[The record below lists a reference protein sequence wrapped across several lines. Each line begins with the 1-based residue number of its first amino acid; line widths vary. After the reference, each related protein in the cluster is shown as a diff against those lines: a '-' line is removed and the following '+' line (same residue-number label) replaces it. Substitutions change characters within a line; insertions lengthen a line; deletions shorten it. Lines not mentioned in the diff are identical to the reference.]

1 MFTQIHQHFQT
12 IEHSALLR
20 TRPVTILGPE
30 GPESTYGQALAG
42 GGLHVFGTA
51 PAIGRLFQLTA
62 ANEVVLSHRIWMR
75 RYLGDPGIVGR
86 VIRLN
91 GEGFTVVGVM
101 PPGFETTNR
110 AFELWLPWRFSA
122 ELAGFAGTDGWQAT
136 LAPLKERRVGQYR
149 HALWVLL
156 GAVGF
161 VMAIARLNA
170 ACLFL
175 TRAQDR
181 RKELA
186 VRCALGAPRSR
197 LIRQFLLESMMLASA
212 GGLLGLLLASW
223 GTSAMIAL
231 ASDRQI
237 LPRLTEAN
245 LDYAVLAFHLAI
257 TVAAGM
263 ALGLFTGWRASS
275 LDVGALK
282 ETGRGATGIRGVRLA
297 RGLAVVLQVSLS
309 LVLLA
314 GAGLLIRSFA
324 NLLRTDPGFRPEG
337 ILTARVPSG
346 TGQGNEIHLAVRY
359 ASILE
364 VTRAMPGVEA
374 AAISTVIPMG
384 PVEATVTLMADSG
397 ENPAGRLEN
406 VQYRAVSAGYFD
418 VMRIPILRGRA
429 FDDSDTH
436 GAAEVAIIN
445 DVAAK
450 KYWPG
455 EDPIGRRLATSFDDG
470 RPRWMTVVGVVG
482 GVRQRLRSEPKEEI
496 YRPYTQHLFGAHG
509 AVLVLRTAQ
518 APGTLVEPLRS
529 VLRKTFPD
537 QPVADIR
544 AMEEW
549 VGQSYLRPR
558 FDAVLLGLF
567 AVVALVIAA
576 TGIYAQVAYEVR
588 RRWREIG
595 IRLSLGATDRD
606 VFRMVVRRTVWLVVP
621 GLILGMAGAMALTRL
636 LSAQLYGISPHDPLS
651 LAAAGGILF
660 AAGMAASWGPARRA
674 AGIQPWKTLR
684 DE

>member
-1 MFTQIHQHFQT
+1 MSAVAALALGIGATTAVFSVVHAALLRPLAYPDSERLFEVGGLSSAGAATQVVPRVFTQIHQHSQT
-12 IEHSALLR
+12 IEHAALLR

-42 GGLHVFGTA
+42 NGLHVFGTA

-122 ELAGFAGTDGWQAT
+122 EELAERSGGGFPMLARRRTSASEDNVRAELAGFAGTDGWQAT

-161 VMAIARLNA
+161 VMAIACLNA

-181 RKELA
+181 RKEMA

-263 ALGLFTGWRASS
+263 ALGLFTGWRPSS

-282 ETGRGATGIRGVRLA
+282 ETGRGATRIRGVGFA

-337 ILTARVPSG
+337 ILTGRVPSG

-359 ASILE
+359 ASILD
-364 VTRAMPGVEA
+364 VTGAMPGVEA

-397 ENPAGRLEN
+397 ENPAGRVEN

-418 VMRIPILRGRA
+418 VMRIPILRGRV

-436 GAAEVAIIN
+436 GAAEVAIVN

-518 APGTLVEPLRS
+518 VQGTLVEPLRS
-529 VLRKTFPD
+529 ALRKTFPD

-576 TGIYAQVAYEVR
+576 TGI
-588 RRWREIG
+588 
-595 IRLSLGATDRD
+595 
-606 VFRMVVRRTVWLVVP
+606 
-621 GLILGMAGAMALTRL
+621 
-636 LSAQLYGISPHDPLS
+636 
-651 LAAAGGILF
+651 
-660 AAGMAASWGPARRA
+660 
-674 AGIQPWKTLR
+674 
-684 DE
+684 